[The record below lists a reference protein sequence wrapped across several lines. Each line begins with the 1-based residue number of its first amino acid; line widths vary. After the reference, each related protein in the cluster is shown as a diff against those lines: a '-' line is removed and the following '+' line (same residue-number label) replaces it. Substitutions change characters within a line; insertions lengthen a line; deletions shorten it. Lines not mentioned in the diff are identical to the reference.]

1 MNAPYHLFHIPVMGT
16 GHSIDTPIRVAP
28 FGIASVMSIVD
39 DLLCERVRKH
49 YAQKEGIAYD
59 QIPRY
64 AEDGRSRRITA
75 YLDLVRAI
83 VNRRLEEIK
92 ALPFFESND
101 KAKYFEMLPD
111 SCDVKEEYRALLRMA
126 PGLERDAEGER
137 LTTKMLPGSIDVNI
151 MVKLDR
157 FTFSKE
163 GKPFSDEYTD
173 AKTALRGYAE
183 SALNSAIVFSAGL
196 NQSLFNYMTR
206 FRQFYR
212 NEMGELTK
220 RIVLKVSDF
229 RSAFIQGKVLARK
242 GLEVHE
248 FRIES
253 GLNCGGH
260 AFASDGELLPALLK
274 EFKDKRDQLKAEFLP
289 MIRRHYE
296 SMGWHYPESAEKE
309 MPLVTVQGGIGT
321 HGEAERMHRHYG
333 MDRTGWATPFLLVPE
348 ATCVD
353 EPTRDLLAAATE
365 KDVYLSDVSPLG
377 VPFNNVR
384 GTGSERW
391 TEEKSHTNE
400 PGSPCPKGFLVS
412 NTEFSQ
418 RPICLAST
426 EYQKLKIEQLDA
438 SVITEEERSLALQKI
453 VQKTCLCDH
462 LGNGALI
469 ALGIAPVSKSPQA
482 ICPGPNIAWFDRRYT
497 LREMVDH
504 IYGRCESLVP
514 AERPHM
520 FAKEVVMYVDYF
532 ERLLSRLGRGP
543 KDLAI
548 LGVFLTNL
556 QSGMDYCLELAA
568 GESYGDENIASI
580 EPCIT
585 EQRERLDRL
594 ALDLEPTE
602 VSVAARA

>member
-1 MNAPYHLFHIPVMGT
+1 MGT

-39 DLLCERVRKH
+39 DLLCERIRKH
-49 YAQKEGIAYD
+49 YAEKEGLPYE

-64 AEDGRSRRITA
+64 AENGRSRRITA
-75 YLDLVRAI
+75 YLDLVRVI
-83 VNRRLEEIK
+83 VHRRIEEIK
-92 ALPFFESND
+92 RLPFFEQND
-101 KAKYFEMLPD
+101 KAKYFELLPD
-111 SCDVKEEYRALLRMA
+111 SCDVKCEYQELLRTS
-126 PGLERDAEGER
+126 PGPEREALAQR
-137 LTTKMLPGSIDVNI
+137 LTEKMLPGSIDVNI

-157 FTFSKE
+157 FTFSRE
-163 GKPFSDEYTD
+163 GKPFSEEFTD

-183 SALNSAIVFSAGL
+183 SALNSAIIFSAGL
-196 NQSLFNYMTR
+196 NQGLFNYMAR
-206 FRQFYR
+206 FRELYR

-260 AFASDGELLPALLK
+260 AFASDGELLPTLLRDFK
-274 EFKDKRDQLKAEFLP
+274 EKRDQLKAEFLP
-289 MIRRHYE
+289 AIRRHYE
-296 SMGWHYPESAEKE
+296 SMGWHYPEAAAKE
-309 MPLVTVQGGIGT
+309 MPIVTVQGGIGT
-321 HGEAERMHRHYG
+321 HGEAERMHRQFG

-353 EPTRDLLAAATE
+353 EATRDLLAAATE

-377 VPFNNVR
+377 VPFNNIR
-384 GTGSERW
+384 LSGSERW
-391 TEEKSHTNE
+391 TRERADEGN

-412 NTEFSQ
+412 NKEFTEK
-418 RPICLAST
+418 PICLAST
-426 EYQKLKIEQLDA
+426 EYQEQKLDEVNAGPLTDEQ
-438 SVITEEERSLALQKI
+438 RQLAVQRI
-453 VQKTCLCDH
+453 VQKVCLCEH

-469 ALGIAPVSKSPQA
+469 SLGIVPESKHPQA

-504 IYGRCESLVP
+504 IYGRGASLVP

-532 ERLLSRLGRGP
+532 ERLLQRSGRTP
-543 KDLAI
+543 KEIAS
-548 LGVFLTNL
+548 LGVFLHNL
-556 QSGMDYCLELAA
+556 QMGMDYCLELAM
-568 GESYGDENIASI
+568 GESYGDENLDSI
-580 EPCIT
+580 QPCIE
-585 EQRERLDRL
+585 EQRERLERL
-594 ALDLEPTE
+594 ALELESIE
-602 VSVAARA
+602 VPAPQS

>member
-1 MNAPYHLFHIPVMGT
+1 MGT

-28 FGIASVMSIVD
+28 FGIASVISIVD
-39 DLLCERVRKH
+39 DLLCERIRKH
-49 YAQKEGIAYD
+49 YALKEGLPYD

-64 AEDGRSRRITA
+64 AENGRSRRITA
-75 YLDLVRAI
+75 YLNLVREI
-83 VNRRLEEIK
+83 VNRRLQEIQR
-92 ALPFFESND
+92 LPFFESND
-101 KAKYFEMLPD
+101 KAKYFELLPD
-111 SCDVKEEYRALLRMA
+111 SCDVKEEYNELLRTS
-126 PGLERDAEGER
+126 PGSERDARAER
-137 LTTKMLPGSIDVNI
+137 LTAKMLAGSIDVNI

-157 FTFSKE
+157 LTFSKE
-163 GKPFSDEYTD
+163 GKPFSEEYTD

-183 SALNSAIVFSAGL
+183 SALNSAIIFSAGL
-196 NQSLFNYMTR
+196 NQGLFNYMTR

-260 AFASDGELLPALLK
+260 AFASDGELLPTLLR
-274 EFKDKRDQLKAEFLP
+274 EFKEKRDQLKAEFLP
-289 MIRRHYE
+289 MLRRHYE
-296 SMGWHYPESAEKE
+296 SMGWSYPESAVKE
-309 MPLVTVQGGIGT
+309 MPIVTVQGGIGT
-321 HGEAERMHRHYG
+321 HGEALRMHQQFG

-353 EPTRDLLAAATE
+353 DATRDLLAAATE
-365 KDVYLSDVSPLG
+365 KDVYLSEVSPLG

-391 TEEKSHTNE
+391 TREQAEKGT
-400 PGSPCPKGFLVS
+400 PGSACPKGFLVS
-412 NTEFSQ
+412 NTEFSE

-426 EYQKLKIEQLDA
+426 EYQQQKIEEMNA
-438 SVITEEERSLALQKI
+438 SDLTPDERKRAFESI
-453 VQKTCLCDH
+453 VRKTCLCDH

-469 ALGIAPVSKSPQA
+469 SLGIAPPSKSPQA
-482 ICPGPNIAWFDRRYT
+482 ICPGPNIAWFNRRYT
-497 LREMVDH
+497 LREMIDH
-504 IYGRCESLVP
+504 IYGRGHSLVP
-514 AERPHM
+514 VERPHM

-532 ERLLSRLGRGP
+532 ERLLNRMGRSP
-543 KDLAI
+543 KELTT
-548 LGVFLTNL
+548 LGVFLNNL
-556 QSGMDYCLELAA
+556 QMGMDYCIELAA
-568 GESYGDENIASI
+568 GPSYGDENLASI

-585 EQRERLDRL
+585 EQRERLERL
-594 ALDLEPTE
+594 ELELEPIE
-602 VSVAARA
+602 PVVALQS